1 MDIFEIATG
10 KFISCLGLFAV
21 RVVDS
26 EVPFCIFAES
36 VQTNEF
42 VLFLG

>member
-1 MDIFEIATG
+1 MDIFEIAIW
-10 KFISCLGLFAV
+10 KFVSCFSLFAV

-36 VQTNEF
+36 AQTNEF

>member
-1 MDIFEIATG
+1 MDIFEIAIR
-10 KFISCLGLFAV
+10 KFILCLGLFAV

-26 EVPFCIFAES
+26 KVPFRIFSES